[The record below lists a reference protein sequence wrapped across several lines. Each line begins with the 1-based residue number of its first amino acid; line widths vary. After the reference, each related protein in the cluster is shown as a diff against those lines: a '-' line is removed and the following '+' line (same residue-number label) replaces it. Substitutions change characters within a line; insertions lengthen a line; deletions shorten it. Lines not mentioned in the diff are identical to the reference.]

1 MGLLTPFNT
10 PFLLHNHVVWSKIGC
25 LQKKLEVKRLKF
37 EGMAEI
43 FTGDH
48 IFHISEIAEK
58 FAFQKNLKA
67 PFSKLGVF
75 WILPSLI

>member
-1 MGLLTPFNT
+1 MGPLTPFNT

-48 IFHISEIAEK
+48 IFSHFRDRGEIC
-58 FAFQKNLKA
+58 
-67 PFSKLGVF
+67 FSKNF
-75 WILPSLI
+75 